1 VIKRLIPLLLLLL
14 AVILMVGCSKT
25 PKVPEGAVLTQV
37 IFDRGHGSERGN
49 QFHMNIKRDEIR
61 LASWFSPDYE
71 ELEADHVPLSEETW
85 LEIEALV
92 LELLPEMEPVKEPGL
107 LDRLFEKAMPQ
118 VLDGGEYHTLNLVW
132 ETEDEIQIIEYG
144 WTGSPG
150 QLELEAALEDLTN
163 SLK

>member
-1 VIKRLIPLLLLLL
+1 MRKRLILLLLLL
-14 AVILMVGCSKT
+14 PMALIIGCSKT

-37 IFDRGHGSERGN
+37 IFDRGHGSEWGN

-61 LASWFSPDYE
+61 YASWITPEYD

>member
-1 VIKRLIPLLLLLL
+1 MRKYLIPLLLLPVLL
-14 AVILMVGCSKT
+14 MAGCSKT
-25 PKVPEGAVLTQV
+25 PQVPEGAVLTQV
-37 IFDRGHGSERGN
+37 IYDRGHGSEWGN
-49 QFHMNIKRDEIR
+49 QFHMNIKRDEIC
-61 LASWFSPDYE
+61 LASWFSPDHE

-132 ETEDEIQIIEYG
+132 ETEDEILTIEYV
-144 WTGSPG
+144 WTGSSG
-150 QLELEAALEDLTN
+150 QLELEAALENLTN